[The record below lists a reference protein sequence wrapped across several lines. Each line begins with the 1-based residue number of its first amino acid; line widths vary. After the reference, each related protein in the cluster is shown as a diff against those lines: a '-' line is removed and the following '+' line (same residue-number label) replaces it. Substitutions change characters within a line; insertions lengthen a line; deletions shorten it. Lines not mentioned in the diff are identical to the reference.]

1 MTDIIL
7 PLEVLE
13 MQAPAFTEYH
23 PYLTTGY
30 QPTLC
35 LGRRIDDDTADRRW
49 KPFVYGAY
57 QCSNAPV
64 SGTTLCETCN
74 RHKSLYESSH
84 DANTSNWNGTVDE
97 PIESL
102 PHDSRVYGSAWAT
115 AKAKWVGVP
124 KPKTAKQEGRLK
136 AAPHVPQKELD
147 RFARGECE
155 LDLESLA
162 AKNQIDRVGLRSI
175 LSQLTGAHVSEY
187 LTKSEL
193 IARIRRHTSPVSSS
207 NAAAA
212 APSAP
217 PAPTPEEQIA
227 ALTAQVA
234 DLTALL
240 ADREALL
247 AMRDAQLARI
257 RAAMAP

>member
-1 MTDIIL
+1 MEAI
-7 PLEVLE
+7 
-13 MQAPAFTEYH
+13 PALTEYH

-30 QPTLC
+30 EPTLC
-35 LGRRIDDDTADRRW
+35 LGRRTDDDTAQDRRW
-49 KPFVYGAY
+49 KPYVYRAY
-57 QCSNAPV
+57 QCSKAPV

-74 RHKSLYESSH
+74 RHKSLYESTHS
-84 DANTSNWNGTVDE
+84 AIASNWHGTVDE
-97 PIESL
+97 PLETSL
-102 PHDSRVYGSAWAT
+102 PHDSHVAGSAWAT
-115 AKAKWVGVP
+115 TKAKWVGVP

-136 AAPHVPQKELD
+136 SAPHVPQKELD

-175 LSQLTGAHVSEY
+175 LSQLTGTPVSDY
-187 LTKSEL
+187 LTKPQL
-193 IARIRRHTSPVSSS
+193 IARIRRHMAPASSS
-207 NAAAA
+207 NAAAGPL
-212 APSAP
+212 PSAP

-257 RAAMAP
+257 RAAME